1 LSEDPSTHTEN
12 RDNMNGKCLDIPP
25 LEAGLADHSESIAT
39 TGSRLVSTL
48 SALIAQLGDPA
59 IGPVALGKKLG
70 IDKVLASRLLKGLR
84 SGDPFSAVHRLPGPA
99 PLRRVVE
106 SAQALGVGH
115 EYTDA
120 ARAAVDEFDGLI
132 RRNAGDRSTL
142 ETLLSA
148 WIPEARREFELRRK
162 QAAFR
167 AMSQLRG
174 VEAETNTATVFLRP
188 NPDIPTM
195 IDVVWLNALFNLKR
209 LRPGAPVRFATRR
222 IVSTPTGERMPV
234 SLDGSSVDDLRGLLL
249 PQFCSSPL
257 PELEVSRFD
266 NVVKY
271 ALADD
276 GVVGGAT
283 DLVFC
288 EVNRAELPRYLP
300 KGSPRRTYFFAEV
313 QVPVKTLVFDVLVD
327 SDLFPGGEPAL
338 RVYDTALEGIASVN
352 DRSRDGDIYDMS
364 EEITA
369 LGTGL
374 ARCRT
379 ERVPRCMAM
388 LDTVVQSLG
397 WNGDRLRAYRC
408 VVEYPI
414 YGSQV
419 TMLFT
424 PETA

>member
-1 LSEDPSTHTEN
+1 MPGKLTIYTGRNDTMSGVRLDSLTPEPGLS
-12 RDNMNGKCLDIPP
+12 
-25 LEAGLADHSESIAT
+25 AQSESIAT
-39 TGSRLVSTL
+39 IGGRLVDAL
-48 SALIAQLGDPA
+48 SVLVSQLGDST
-59 IGPVALGKKLG
+59 IGPVALGKRLG
-70 IDKVLASRLLKGLR
+70 IDKVLASRLLKGIR

-99 PLRRVVE
+99 PLRRVV
-106 SAQALGVGH
+106 
-115 EYTDA
+115 DA
-120 ARAAVDEFDGLI
+120 AEGQGVAGEAIAAARSAIDAFDDLI
-132 RRNAGDRSTL
+132 RSNAGDRSTL

-195 IDVVWLNALFNLKR
+195 IDVVWLNGLFGLKR

-234 SLDGSSVDDLRGLLL
+234 SLEGSRVDDLRGLLL

-257 PELEVSRFD
+257 PELEVSRYD

-276 GVVGGAT
+276 GMVGGT
-283 DLVFC
+283 KDLVFC
-288 EVNRAELPRYLP
+288 EANRAELPRYLP
-300 KGSPRRTYFFAEV
+300 KGSQRRTYFFAEV
-313 QVPVKTLVFDVLVD
+313 QVPAKTLVFDVLAD
-327 SDLFPGGEPAL
+327 IDLFPEGAPTL

-352 DRSRDGDIYDMS
+352 DPSRDGDIYDMN
-364 EEITA
+364 EQVDA
-369 LGTGL
+369 LGQGL
-374 ARCRT
+374 AGCRT

-388 LDTVVQSLG
+388 LETVVRTLG
-397 WNGDRLRAYRC
+397 WEGNRLRAYRC
-408 VVEYPI
+408 VIDYPI

-424 PETA
+424 PETR